1 MSIGGVSLIL
11 ILGILNLILL
21 VFQLSTG
28 MRWIKVSHKTHK
40 RSGIILF
47 VSAIIHAGLA
57 FLAGVL

>member
-28 MRWIKVSHKTHK
+28 MRWIRVSNKIHK

-47 VSAIIHAGLA
+47 ISAIIHAGLA

>member
-28 MRWIKVSHKTHK
+28 MRWIRVSYKIHK

-57 FLAGVL
+57 ILADVL